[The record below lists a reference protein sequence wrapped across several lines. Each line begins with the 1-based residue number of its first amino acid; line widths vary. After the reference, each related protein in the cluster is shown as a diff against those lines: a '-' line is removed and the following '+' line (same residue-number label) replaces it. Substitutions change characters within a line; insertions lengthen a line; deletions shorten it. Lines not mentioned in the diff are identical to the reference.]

1 MADEKVVSATE
12 LYKVRPGI
20 PVVLA
25 VVIGEAQ
32 DGGTSLRLSG
42 APVVFEKQLEPL
54 LLGVISPPAV
64 LDCVTLVQDINP
76 ATNLTTVT
84 YVLTG
89 GVEDKAYRFTLEA
102 SEKGRVRY
110 EISFL
115 FV

>member
-1 MADEKVVSATE
+1 MADEKVVSATQ
-12 LYKVRPGI
+12 LYQVRTGA

-32 DGGTSLRLSG
+32 VGGTNLRLNG
-42 APVVFEKQLEPL
+42 APVVFDKQLEPV
-54 LLGVISPPAV
+54 LLGAISPPAV
-64 LDCVTLVQDINP
+64 LDCVTLVQDVNP
-76 ATNLTTVT
+76 ATNRTTVT

-89 GVEDKAYRFTLEA
+89 GIEDKAYLFTLEA

-115 FV
+115 FF